1 MKDRY
6 NFDAHTSFDEFYLG
20 STDEKITARREARK
34 ARLAKRA
41 DVAVITPEE
50 ILETKRKK
58 KYKIEVSKLAV
69 AILVVAAVLAF
80 VVIAGVKLTNLQ
92 VEKRAA
98 EKKLESLNQRAAQLQ
113 DELSELDSDE
123 YIENAARSELHMIR
137 DGEVMYI
144 VNPDLG
150 EPEPDENAPK

>member
-6 NFDAHTSFDEFYLG
+6 NFDVHTSFDEFYLD
-20 STDEKITARREARK
+20 SSADEKITARREARK
-34 ARLAKRA
+34 AKLAK
-41 DVAVITPEE
+41 DVKVITPEE
-50 ILETKRKK
+50 ILATKRKK
-58 KYKIEVSKLAV
+58 KYKIELSKLIVAV
-69 AILVVAAVLAF
+69 VVVAAVLAF
-80 VVIAGVKLTNLQ
+80 LVVAGIKLTNLQ

-98 EKKLESLNQRAAQLQ
+98 EKKLESLNEKVNQLQ
-113 DELSELDSDE
+113 AELSELDSDE

-150 EPEPDENAPK
+150 EAKDENAPK